1 MHHFFSRKNYRK
13 GFRKE
18 RENKARLPGS
28 LPPPPPGGQGHTEA
42 EMARPRASVGARPA
56 LLLLPCS
63 ENGLLPRSCLQRVE
77 AGTSGRPG
85 EVQVTL
91 YPSRA
96 HHGLARAL
104 VL

>member
-1 MHHFFSRKNYRK
+1 
-13 GFRKE
+13 
-18 RENKARLPGS
+18 
-28 LPPPPPGGQGHTEA
+28 
-42 EMARPRASVGARPA
+42 MARPRASVGARPA